1 MRRYSLFNL
10 LIGSLAAFGAA
21 TARAQVGG
29 SATRSD
35 QQLIA
40 SAMAAAPASLSAGA
54 TVVVLNADGTKRTL
68 HSGTNGW
75 TCVPGD
81 PSTPGDDAMCADP
94 NGWQWLQALME
105 HRQPKEQTGV
115 IYMLSNS
122 ATASNTDPFATEPPA
137 GGKWIFT
144 GPALMIVGPAVRQL
158 PGYVGGS
165 EPDTRRPYVMWAGT
179 AYEHLMVPTR

>member
-10 LIGSLAAFGAA
+10 TIGSLVVVGVAAAL
-21 TARAQVGG
+21 AQTGV
-29 SATRSD
+29 SKRSD

-40 SAMAAAPASLSAGA
+40 SAMAAAPASLSREA
-54 TVVVLNADGTKRTL
+54 TVVVLSGDSTKRTL
-68 HSGTNGW
+68 RTGANGW

-81 PSTPGDDAMCADP
+81 PSAPGDDPMCADP

-105 HRQPKEQTGV
+105 HRPPKDQTGV
-115 IYMLSNS
+115 IYMLSSS
-122 ATASNTDPFATEPPA
+122 AAASNTDPFAIAPPA
-137 GGKWIFT
+137 GRKWILT

-158 PGYVGGS
+158 PGYAGGP